1 MKQTLLLA
9 ACMILLGVAS
19 CKKSKDSDPVTP
31 NTNNNQTATVT
42 PKQILLDEGT
52 NVIINTYTDLQT
64 KITTLYNACVQFSNT
79 PTDPNLGTCKQA
91 WKDARQAWEQC
102 EGFLFGPVETD
113 NIDPHIDTWPV
124 NFARIDSVLSSA
136 SPYTSAY
143 INALEDGLKGFHP
156 VEYLLFGSGGN
167 KMASQFAGRQKELLI
182 ALATNIQTL
191 TQSLAASWNPQ
202 TAGNY
207 YTTFTTAG
215 TNSVYPTVKD
225 AYTEMLDAMIDIADE
240 VGDSKMKGPF
250 VAQDPSLEESPFA
263 SNSIKDFT
271 DNIISVQNIYLGK
284 YGSTDGK
291 GLEDLIKPNNLS
303 MDGTIKQKISAAITS
318 LGNITVPFGQAITTQ
333 QTQVQNAINA
343 MADLKSYL
351 ENTVKPYVQLQV
363 Q

>member
-1 MKQTLLLA
+1 MKA
-9 ACMILLGVAS
+9 IVKISLLGVLAFAA
-19 CKKSKDSDPVTP
+19 CKKSKTDPVTP
-31 NTNNNQTATVT
+31 PPQDSATLH
-42 PKQILLDEGT
+42 KQILSDEGT
-52 NVIINTYTDLQT
+52 NVIVNTYTDLQA

-79 PTDPNLGTCKQA
+79 PTDPNLTVCKQA
-91 WKDARQAWEQC
+91 WKDARQSWEQC
-102 EGFLFGPVETD
+102 EGFLFGPVESN

-124 NFARIDSVLSSA
+124 NFARIDSVLNSA
-136 SPYTSAY
+136 SPYTAAY

-156 VEYLLFGSGGN
+156 IEYLLFGPGGN
-167 KMASQFAGRQKELLI
+167 KNASQFAGRQQELLI
-182 ALATNIQTL
+182 ALATNVQTL
-191 TQSLAASWNPQ
+191 TQSLSASWNSQ

-225 AYTEMLDAMIDIADE
+225 AYDEMLNAMIDIADE

-250 VAQDPSLEESPFA
+250 VAQDPSQEESPFA

-271 DNIISVQNIYLGK
+271 DNITSVQNVYLGK
-284 YGSTDGK
+284 YGSMDGK

-303 MDGTIKQKISAAITS
+303 MDGAIKQKISAAITS
-318 LGNITVPFGQAITTQ
+318 LNNITVPFGQAITTQ

-343 MADLKSYL
+343 MADLRSYL
-351 ENTVKPYVQLQV
+351 ENTVKPYVQTLV